1 MSIRK
6 QLGGLAAV
14 GALILGSLVATSA
27 PASAQPVTLP
37 ITGNAT
43 VAKQGATLEI
53 PEGAK
58 LSGDFTFGPPISVVG
73 DVDIPTIEAHIRLL
87 GIPGLGDTTSTVKM
101 VQTAPTAA
109 TVGTDGVVN
118 VDLTFRL
125 DVPRV
130 SSDLLPFLNIVRSGC
145 RTGEIKTTLHSTTP
159 FSLTEPVTLAGE
171 FTIPKF
177 EGCGFKIG
185 PTSGR
190 DLLLT
195 SLLSGS
201 GNTMTLQAGPIQF

>member
-1 MSIRK
+1 MSIRQ
-6 QLGGLAAV
+6 QLGGLAA
-14 GALILGSLVATSA
+14 GALILGSLVAAAT

-43 VAKQGATLEI
+43 VAKQNATLKI
-53 PEGAK
+53 PDGAK
-58 LSGDFTFGPPISVVG
+58 LTGDFTFGPPATVVG

-87 GIPGLGDTTSTVKM
+87 GIPGIGDTTSTVKL
-101 VQTAPTAA
+101 VQTAPTVA
-109 TVGTDGVVN
+109 TVGNNGIVN

-125 DVPRV
+125 AVPRV
-130 SSDLLPFLNIVRSGC
+130 SPDLLPFLNIVRGGC
-145 RTGEIKTTLHSTTP
+145 RTGQTKTTLHSTTP
-159 FSLTEPVTLAGE
+159 FSLTKPVELKGG
-171 FTIPKF
+171 FTIASF

-195 SLLSGS
+195 RLLSGS
-201 GNTMTLQAGPIQF
+201 GNTMTLQAGPIRF